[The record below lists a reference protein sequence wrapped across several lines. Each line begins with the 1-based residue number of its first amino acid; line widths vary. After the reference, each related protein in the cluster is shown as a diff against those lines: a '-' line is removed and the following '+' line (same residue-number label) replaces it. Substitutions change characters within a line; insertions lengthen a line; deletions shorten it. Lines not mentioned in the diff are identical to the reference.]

1 MTQHELRL
9 FSMNSEGDLRPL
21 ARQELQKGLRQI
33 LFHPSGRFLYTVD
46 AASALQAYSI
56 DSSGR
61 LELLMS
67 IDHAGSSMA
76 ITLTGPRAA
85 DR

>member
-1 MTQHELRL
+1 
-9 FSMNSEGDLRPL
+9 
-21 ARQELQKGLRQI
+21 
-33 LFHPSGRFLYTVD
+33 
-46 AASALQAYSI
+46 LQAYSI